1 MSLMK
6 QPDVFGI
13 KFLTGLC
20 LSLQLSHLVPEEMSA
35 FFDGELIFPEDI
47 TADKIEALDEIMY
60 SLPILS
66 EEHLENFKA

>member
-1 MSLMK
+1 MK

-20 LSLQLSHLVPEEMSA
+20 LSLQLTHLVPEEMSA
-35 FFDGELIFPEDI
+35 FFDGELVFPED
-47 TADKIEALDEIMY
+47 TVADEIEALDQIMY

-66 EEHLENFKA
+66 EEYLEDFKA